1 MGQQSLIIVLM
12 SSLLLSISVLGM
24 MGMWNWSTETT
35 ATLYE
40 REQALNISRS
50 GVNKAVSILRK
61 KKVWRTGFTGLRVAG
76 GSVDVAVRD
85 LGPDT
90 VRITSV
96 GTINGVSHQ
105 SIVEAKL
112 SSIFPTVESA
122 LTVFGDS
129 VEIANIGKSFD
140 VDGRDWLPGGTVLGS
155 YPPVNGI
162 GVQSAKVVEDIKKNM
177 DPNVYENVKGA
188 GGEPSVGAFGSVD
201 LTTLH
206 KFYKDRATRT
216 LPAGTYS
223 YNGVF
228 GSMADPEIVYV
239 PGDLIWKGT
248 IAGAGILVVD
258 GSLKL
263 QGNIEWEGIVLSLSG
278 DVDIEIGGTG
288 NPHIHGTVWVGNT
301 SSTGITNVNITGNPS
316 IKYSYLTLM
325 TVLGN
330 LGLLDVEIYKY
341 FE

>member
-24 MGMWNWSTETT
+24 VGMWNWSTETT
-35 ATLYE
+35 ATLFE

-61 KKVWRTGFTGLRVAG
+61 KKVWRAGFNGLRVAG
-76 GSVDVAVRD
+76 GNVDVGIRD

-90 VRITSV
+90 VQIISV
-96 GTINGVSHQ
+96 GTINRISHQ

-122 LTVFGDS
+122 LTIFGDS
-129 VEIANIGKSFD
+129 VEFTNDGKAFLI
-140 VDGRDWLPGGTVLGS
+140 DGRDYLPGGTVLGS
-155 YPPVNGI
+155 YPAVHGI
-162 GVQSAKVVEDIKKNM
+162 GVETPKVASDVVTNM
-177 DPNVYENVKGA
+177 DPNVHSNVEGS
-188 GGEPSVGAFGSVD
+188 GGSPSVGSFS
-201 LTTLH
+201 TLNLATLQS
-206 KFYKDRATRT
+206 FYKDRATIT
-216 LPAGTYS
+216 LPAGSYA

-228 GSMADPEIVYV
+228 GTMTDPEIVHV
-239 PGDLIWKGT
+239 PGDLQWKGT
-248 IAGAGILVVD
+248 ISGAGILVVD
-258 GSLKL
+258 GALAL
-263 QGNIEWEGIVLSLSG
+263 NGNIEWEGIVLSLSG
-278 DVDIEIGGTG
+278 DVHIEISGTG
-288 NPHIHGTVWVGNT
+288 NPHIHGTLWVGNNDP
-301 SSTGITNVNITGNPS
+301 SGITNVNITGNPS

-341 FE
+341 YE

>member
-24 MGMWNWSTETT
+24 MGMWNWSSETT
-35 ATLYE
+35 ATLFE
-40 REQALNISRS
+40 REQALNVSRS

-61 KKVWRTGFTGLRVAG
+61 KKVWRAGFNGLRVAG
-76 GSVDVAVRD
+76 GSVDVGIRD
-85 LGPDT
+85 LGLDT
-90 VRITSV
+90 VQIVSV

-105 SIVEAKL
+105 SVVEAKL

-140 VDGRDWLPGGTVLGS
+140 VDGRDWLPGGKTLGS

-162 GVQSAKVVEDIKKNM
+162 GVQSAKIAEDVKKNM
-177 DPNVYENVKGA
+177 DPKVYGNVTGA
-188 GGEPSVGAFGSVD
+188 GGTPSVGAFGSVN
-201 LTTLH
+201 LAALH
-206 KFYKDRATRT
+206 TFYKDRATRVI
-216 LPAGTYS
+216 PAGSYA

-248 IAGAGILVVD
+248 ISGAGILVVD
-258 GSLKL
+258 GSLQL

-341 FE
+341 YE